1 MQGEIEDN
9 IFRAGQDWL
18 TCVGRL
24 ASPIFAFLLVE
35 GFFHTRDLRRY
46 VLRLL
51 LLALLSEIPFD
62 LMYAGTPFFP
72 FHQNVI
78 WTFLIALFCMWV
90 IERAK
95 GRGSLWLTAL
105 AAAGMSLAGL
115 AGGDHRHGGL
125 LRGGVLTVL
134 VFYLFRGGRWRQRL
148 ARPPGCSGSTA
159 GCWRA

>member
-1 MQGEIEDN
+1 M
-9 IFRAGQDWL
+9 AGQDWL

-24 ASPIFAFLLVE
+24 AFPIFAFLLVE

-62 LMYAGTPFFP
+62 LMYAGTSFFP

-90 IERAK
+90 IERVK
-95 GRGSLWLTAL
+95 RRGNLWLTLL
-105 AAAGMSLAGL
+105 AAAGMSLAGWL
-115 AGGDHRHGGL
+115 AGTIAMVDYYGA
-125 LRGGVLTVL
+125 GVLTVL
-134 VFYLFRGGRWRQRL
+134 VFYLFRGGLWWQRL
-148 ARPPGCSGSTA
+148 GQAA
-159 GCWRA
+159 GMILSLIHI